1 MSTLKQ
7 LLDSSRSR
15 LVPIYGGSETSWLLR
30 IVMEHIK
37 GWNQVELFLRADKE
51 VSDFT
56 VSEVNR
62 VIDRLLE
69 NEPVQYIFGDTYW
82 HGMTLKVTPDVL
94 IPRPETEE
102 LADMIVKGNTASDL
116 KVLDVCTGSGCIAVA
131 LAKFMNFPDVTAI
144 DISPEAIDIAKENA
158 RLQKVKIGFQT
169 ADALD
174 LKKHLSGRYD
184 IIVSNPPYV
193 MESEKSGMERNV
205 LDHEPSLAL
214 FVPDNDPL
222 RFYKAIADFAFDA
235 LSDRGRLYFEL
246 NPLTA
251 AELKEWM
258 LQSGW
263 NEVCLLP
270 DLHAKTRFL
279 IAQKQYNA

>member
-1 MSTLKQ
+1 MLTLKQ

-30 IVMEHIK
+30 IIMEHIK
-37 GWNQVELFLRADKE
+37 GWNQVELLLRADKE

-69 NEPVQYIFGDTYW
+69 NEPIQYIFGDTYW

-102 LADMIVKGNTASDL
+102 LAHMIARENTASDL
-116 KVLDVCTGSGCIAVA
+116 KVLDACTGSGCIAVA
-131 LAKFMNFPDVTAI
+131 LAKFMNFPDVIAI

-158 RLQKVKIGFQT
+158 RLQKVKIGFQI

-193 MESEKSGMERNV
+193 MENEKSGMERNV

-222 RFYKAIADFAFDA
+222 RFYKAIADFAFET

-258 LQSGW
+258 LHSGW
-263 NEVCLLP
+263 DEVCLLP
-270 DLHAKTRFL
+270 DMHAKIRFL
-279 IAQKQYNA
+279 IAQKQPNA